1 MSSGEADQRARLV
14 SGTCQQVYTALGVF
28 YHTLHGPSWVNQSG
42 WLKPG
47 VPYCS
52 YFGVKCDSAGLP
64 RSMYVP
70 LRPATP
76 PCLSRSYGC
85 LASTLVENKLEGTL
99 DGASLNLSSLVA
111 LDISRNNIVGSLPS
125 ALAHLVPRL
134 RLLYARG
141 NRLQAPLPAM
151 PATLQH
157 LFLDENVL
165 QGQLDPSVFPTTLQ
179 VRQRGWFAAAS
190 TADDV
195 ETVFVQTLR
204 LGENQFDGTLP
215 VSLAR
220 LTRLEVLHLNGN
232 LFEGTV
238 PVEYTELRS
247 LESLLLFDNAL
258 SGSAEFLQG
267 YVLRDFPAWL
277 ACVGVNSGVAYVC
290 SCLWVQLDAA
300 GEHQILDTDRQFT
313 HGAVASLLECYQ
325 SPGSTV
331 ACWQRGAIPNHPATR
346 CHAHCCLPFLAHAD
360 LWARA
365 SHAVP
370 TPIGANS
377 AAVWQFARRKGAS
390 RCVVFGT
397 VHILTRVLVLFHS
410 SPP

>member
-141 NRLQAPLPAM
+141 NRLKAPLPAM

-267 YVLRDFPAWL
+267 YVLWDFPAWL

-290 SCLWVQLDAA
+290 SCLWCSLTRLENIRFLILTGNSLTGLLPLYWNATSRLEVLSLA
-300 GEHQILDTDRQFT
+300 GNEVRSPTTLPPVATLTVVCHSWHTQIYGPVPPMLFQHPSVQILQLSGNLLGGKVRP
-313 HGAVASLLECYQ
+313 AV
-325 SPGSTV
+325 
-331 ACWQRGAIPNHPATR
+331 
-346 CHAHCCLPFLAHAD
+346 
-360 LWARA
+360 
-365 SHAVP
+365 
-370 TPIGANS
+370 
-377 AAVWQFARRKGAS
+377 
-390 RCVVFGT
+390 
-397 VHILTRVLVLFHS
+397 
-410 SPP
+410 